1 MKILEGDLASVNA
14 ENKRKRQDVAM
25 QAVKLLSNPK
35 TEVLTVQRSQLL
47 TLILLNRLL
56 VGYGFKDAADS
67 FKVGPDDRVV
77 LRSSQVIKTYRPD
90 LAAEA
95 RFSKAQALISPGMQR
110 EKETREV
117 EVIRFLR
124 SLEELAKVRKD

>member
-1 MKILEGDLASVNA
+1 M
-14 ENKRKRQDVAM
+14 
-25 QAVKLLSNPK
+25 
-35 TEVLTVQRSQLL
+35 
-47 TLILLNRLL
+47 
-56 VGYGFKDAADS
+56 
-67 FKVGPDDRVV
+67 

-124 SLEELAKVRKD
+124 SLEELAKVCHRDTSQQKQLIPCTDEF